1 MTGLPRCHL
10 RSKRYAGFTLAELL
24 VVVAI
29 IGIVGVIAI
38 PLLSFQDSKKLD
50 VAAEE
55 VGNALR
61 FAIEGGRSGAY
72 ILVDAKTAPGRLKV
86 VTSDATGAVLSA
98 VNDPLTKRAL
108 DIDIAGGALSGP
120 VGTTPRF
127 MQGGTA
133 YSQLLIGPAGQ
144 LQVFDGPSTNMGVLQ
159 AGSGIVLSLGTAS
172 VTVTINE
179 STGLVAIP

>member
-1 MTGLPRCHL
+1 MRPERHE
-10 RSKRYAGFTLAELL
+10 GFTLAELL

-29 IGIVGVIAI
+29 IGIVAAVSI

-61 FAIEGGRSGAY
+61 FAVNEARRTESY
-72 ILVDAKTAPGRLKV
+72 ILVDVKTAPGRLKV
-86 VTSDATGAVLSA
+86 VTSNVTGDDLGP

-108 DIDIAGGALSGP
+108 DIDIEGGANSGP
-120 VGTTPRF
+120 VSMTPTF

-133 YSQLLIGPAGQ
+133 FKQLLIGPQCCTSGQ
-144 LQVFDGPSTNMGVLQ
+144 LQVFDGPSANMGLLQ
-159 AGSGIVLSLGTAS
+159 SGSGIVLSLGS
-172 VTVTINE
+172 LSGTVSIDET
-179 STGLVAIP
+179 TGFVAIP

>member
-1 MTGLPRCHL
+1 M
-10 RSKRYAGFTLAELL
+10 RSQPHQGFTLAELL

-29 IGIVGVIAI
+29 IGTVAAVAI

-61 FAIEGGRSGAY
+61 FAVEGGRSGAY
-72 ILVDAKTAPGRLKV
+72 LLVDAKTAPGRLKV
-86 VTSDATGAVLSA
+86 VTSNATGADLGP

-108 DIDIAGGALSGP
+108 NIDIEGGAFSAP
-120 VGTTPRF
+120 VSMTPRF
-127 MQGGTA
+127 MQGGTP
-133 YSQLLIGPAGQ
+133 YKQLLIGPAGQ
-144 LQVFDGPSTNMGVLQ
+144 LQVFDGPSANRGALQ
-159 AGSGIVLSLGTAS
+159 SGSGIVLSLGSPS

-179 STGLVAIP
+179 TTGFVAVP

>member
-1 MTGLPRCHL
+1 M
-10 RSKRYAGFTLAELL
+10 RSERHEGFTLAELL

-29 IGIVGVIAI
+29 ICIVGAVAV

-61 FAIEGGRSGAY
+61 FAIEGGRTGAY
-72 ILVDAKTAPGRLKV
+72 ILVDAKTAPGRIKV
-86 VTSDATGAVLSA
+86 VMSNATGADLGP

-108 DIDIAGGALSGP
+108 DIDIAGGAFSGP
-120 VGTTPRF
+120 VSMTPTF

-133 YSQLLIGPAGQ
+133 YQQLLIGPACCTAGQ
-144 LQVFDGPSTNMGVLQ
+144 LQVFDGPSANRGALQ
-159 AGSGIVLSLGTAS
+159 SGSSIVLSLGSSS

-179 STGLVAIP
+179 TTGFVAIP